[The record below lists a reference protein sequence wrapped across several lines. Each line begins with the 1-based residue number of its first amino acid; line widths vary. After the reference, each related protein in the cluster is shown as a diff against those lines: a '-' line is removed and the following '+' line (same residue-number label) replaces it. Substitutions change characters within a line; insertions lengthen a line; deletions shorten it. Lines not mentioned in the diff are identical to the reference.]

1 MPKEIENQTQETE
14 ETVKT
19 DETASVETQEQN
31 IEGQSSDGLDSEKI
45 IEKLKSR
52 LGKEQSKK
60 NDALEQLDDLKKEF
74 EKLKKDKSESKL
86 SSDERN
92 KKELSEKDKQIAKLE
107 AEIRHRD
114 AVAEVDGVFK
124 DSGLNVGPK
133 ILDMVTT
140 DNSDD
145 TYSNAQAI
153 IDLINTV
160 REDSRKSF
168 MKGTTPKTSGAKA
181 PVTGKPL
188 SKMSLI
194 DIVRLKKS
202 DPEAYREKARELGW
216 LR

>member
-14 ETVKT
+14 ETAKT
-19 DETASVETQEQN
+19 DENASVETQEQN

-74 EKLKKDKSESKL
+74 EKLKKEKSESKL
-86 SSDERN
+86 SSEELN
-92 KKELSEKDKQIAKLE
+92 KKELSEKDSQIAKLE

-140 DNSDD
+140 DNPDD

-168 MKGTTPKTSGAKA
+168 LKGTTPKTSGAKS
-181 PVTGKPL
+181 PVTGVSL
-188 SKMSLI
+188 NKMSLI
-194 DIVRLKKS
+194 DIARLKKT

-216 LR
+216 IR